1 MLVKGVVKMIRVRQ
15 IKIPVTAKKEELF
28 RPLIAQKL
36 HISEDKIINYHLNK
50 EAIDA
55 RDKQNIYYVYE
66 LDVEVKDEEKILK
79 KNKSNDVLIAPWE
92 KYVLPEAGTQKI
104 KGQIVV
110 VGTGPAGLFA
120 AYLLADAGYKPLVI
134 ERGKM
139 VDERLKDVETFWQ
152 EGKLNPES
160 NVQFGEGGAGTFSD
174 GKLNTLVKDKRHL
187 GKKVKEIFIENG
199 APREISYIY
208 NPHIGTDK
216 LRKVVKNM
224 REKIIAMGGSFLFNT
239 KLTNIIRENNALKA
253 IEVNNKEIIPCQ
265 NLILAIGH
273 SARDTFKM
281 LLEHDLKMEAKPFA
295 VGIRIM
301 HDQKLINENQYG
313 KFARLLPNASYKLTY
328 TTKDKRGVYSF
339 CMCPGGYVVNASSEN
354 QRLAINGMSDYNRDS
369 GVANSAIVVTV
380 APIDYGKNILD
391 GMHYQEQMESLAYN
405 LASGKI
411 PVQRWQ
417 DFQNNLVS
425 TNLNFEGKFKG
436 LYEPSNIRE
445 VLPTYIINSL
455 LEAIPYFGKKIKG
468 YDNPD
473 ALLAIIESRTSSP
486 LRIIRDPNMES
497 SIKGIY
503 PCGEGAGYAGGITTS
518 AIDGLKCAE
527 EIIKKYL
534 KP

>member
-1 MLVKGVVKMIRVRQ
+1 MIRVRQ
-15 IKIPVTAKKEELF
+15 IKVPVSEEKEELL
-28 RPLIAQKL
+28 RSLIAQKL
-36 HISEDKIINYHLNK
+36 HIPETDIINYHLNK

-66 LDVEVKDEEKILK
+66 LDVEVKDELKVLK
-79 KNKSNDVLIAPWE
+79 KNKSNDVLKTPNE
-92 KYVLPEAGTQKI
+92 KYILPSSGTKEL
-104 KGQIVV
+104 KGPIVI

-120 AYLLADAGYKPLVI
+120 AYILASAGYQPLVI

-139 VDERLKDVETFWQ
+139 VDERLKDVEAFWQ
-152 EGKLNPES
+152 NGKLNPES

-187 GKKVKEIFIENG
+187 GKKVREIFIENG
-199 APREISYIY
+199 APTEISYIY

-216 LRKVVKNM
+216 LRIVVKNM
-224 REKIIAMGGSFLFNT
+224 REKIIAMGGNFLFET
-239 KLTNIIRENNALKA
+239 KLTNIIIENNTLKA
-253 IEVNNKEIIPCQ
+253 IEVNNNKIISCQ

-273 SARDTFKM
+273 SARDTFRM
-281 LLEHDLKMEAKPFA
+281 LQEHNLKMEAKPFA
-295 VGIRIM
+295 IGIRIM
-301 HDQKLINENQYG
+301 HDQSLINENQYG
-313 KFARLLPNASYKLTY
+313 QAAKNLPNASYKLTY

-354 QRLAINGMSDYNRDS
+354 KRLAINGMSNYNRDS

-380 APIDYGKNILD
+380 TPKDYGDNILD
-391 GMHYQEQMESLAYN
+391 GMHFQEQIESLAYN
-405 LASGKI
+405 LAGGKI

-417 DFQNNLVS
+417 DFQNNCFSSKLA
-425 TNLNFEGKFKG
+425 FEGKFKG
-436 LYEPSNIRE
+436 AFASCNLRT
-445 VLPTYIINSL
+445 VLPTYITSSL

-468 YDNPD
+468 FDNPD

-486 LRIIRDPNMES
+486 IRIVRDQNMEA
-497 SIKGIY
+497 SIKEIY